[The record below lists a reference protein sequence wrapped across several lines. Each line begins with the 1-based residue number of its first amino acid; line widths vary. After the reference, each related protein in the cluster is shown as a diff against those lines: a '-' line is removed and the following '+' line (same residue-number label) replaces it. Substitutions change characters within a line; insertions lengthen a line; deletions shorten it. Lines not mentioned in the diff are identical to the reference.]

1 MRPTRRGSRRGFSL
15 IEILV
20 VVVLIGLMM
29 AIVVPR
35 FRASQWTKS
44 REAADQLARDLE
56 AARSRALAT
65 RSIVRIVVDPATG
78 TYTGYLDNDRDGNL
92 AQSAAETAALG
103 VFRSRTLDDEV
114 QFGRGITPDLPGF
127 AGAGGITLPNNRVD
141 FDARGLTLPLGTR
154 GVIYLRSGANRAA
167 VTAVSISASAGI
179 QAWVYRGGGIWE

>member
-1 MRPTRRGSRRGFSL
+1 MRPTMRRSRRGFSL
-15 IEILV
+15 IEIMI

-35 FRASQWTKS
+35 FRVSQWTKS

-65 RSIVRIVVDPATG
+65 RSIVRIVVDPVTA
-78 TYTGYLDNDRDGNL
+78 TYTGYLDDNRDGIL
-92 AQSAAETAALG
+92 AQSAAETVALAT
-103 VFRSRTLDDEV
+103 FRSRTLDQDV
-114 QFGRGITPDLPGF
+114 QFGRGAAPDLPGF
-127 AGAGGITLPNNRVD
+127 PGGGGITLPNNRVD

-179 QAWVYRGGGIWE
+179 QAWVYQGGGIWE